1 MHMNILKARKI
12 KLTYKIKFKMN
23 TKSLISIIV
32 SFILVS
38 LIYSCK
44 KDKTNE
50 PIPINQSELITKVQ
64 LIFKDSITN
73 SIAYTATFSDLDGP
87 GGNVAT
93 VDSILLSSNTT
104 YYMDILVLDETK
116 TPVDTI
122 SNEVL
127 DEGEV
132 HLFVFTPNPTS
143 NFLETNLLDLD
154 SNFKPIGLSSIL
166 RTSATGVGTYS
177 VELRHFSSAQAKAD
191 NLIYDTDISILFNVR
206 LQ

>member
-1 MHMNILKARKI
+1 
-12 KLTYKIKFKMN
+12 MN
-23 TKSLISIIV
+23 TKSLCRII
-32 SFILVS
+32 IS
-38 LIYSCK
+38 LILISLVNSCK

-50 PIPINQSELITKVQ
+50 PIPINQSELITKVH

-73 SIAYTATFSDLDGP
+73 SIVHTATSSDLDGP

-93 VDSILLSSNTT
+93 IDSIFLSSNTT
-104 YYMDILVLDETK
+104 YYMDVVVLDESK

-132 HLFVFTPNPTS
+132 HLFVFSPNPTS

-166 RTSATGVGTYS
+166 RTSTAGLGTYS
-177 VELRHFSSAQAKAD
+177 VELRHFTSAQAKAD
-191 NLIYDTDISILFNVR
+191 NLVYDTDISILFNVR

>member
-1 MHMNILKARKI
+1 
-12 KLTYKIKFKMN
+12 MN
-23 TKSLISIIV
+23 TKSIKIIISLFFISI
-32 SFILVS
+32 
-38 LIYSCK
+38 IYSCK

-64 LIFKDSITN
+64 LIFTDSITN
-73 SIAYTATFSDLDGP
+73 SIVHTATFSDLDGP
-87 GGNVAT
+87 GGNAAT
-93 VDSILLSSNTT
+93 IDSILLSSSTT

-127 DEGEV
+127 EEGDV
-132 HLFVFTPNPTS
+132 HLFVFSPNPTS
-143 NFLETNLLDLD
+143 NFLETILLDLD

-166 RTSATGVGTYS
+166 KTSAAGVGTYS
-177 VELRHFSSAQAKAD
+177 VELRHFTSAQAKAD
-191 NLIYDTDISILFNVR
+191 NLVYDTDISILFNVR

>member
-1 MHMNILKARKI
+1 
-12 KLTYKIKFKMN
+12 MN
-23 TKSLISIIV
+23 TISMNRIIITFLLIT
-32 SFILVS
+32 LV
-38 LIYSCK
+38 YSCK

-191 NLIYDTDISILFNVR
+191 NLVYDTDISILFNVR